1 MAAGWNIP
9 FTNPPFCEYN
19 LLTSLPEEIMKAL
32 LPIAALLALAACATP
47 PTVTAMVEQE
57 MQDEELEPVDVVEPW
72 SNPIK
77 VIPGKPT
84 PQQTDRQLLTQQNAI
99 SKRSIHDGA
108 WKGAKLRYRWV
119 DGETYDVVAVKDATT
134 TLKLFP
140 GEGFN
145 NYSYG
150 DENFGAPL
158 EDTWSGTR
166 DAKAMSY
173 GPAQT
178 AIPITPWV
186 SGKCTDLTI
195 YTTWRD
201 ILINLCSTGTKKAY
215 NKIVE
220 WWMPGEELRRFA
232 DALATGEV
240 SAPTIEPSTGI
251 PNAEVKARYKPVNAP
266 EGWDAEEWIAFNDGK
281 RTFVVPPVGLP
292 FEPVPAVRS
301 GGAGDTPEFRKRN
314 RLDGQG
320 TYFQVAALPPE
331 ILMVHGADMLTLR
344 RMK

>member
-1 MAAGWNIP
+1 
-9 FTNPPFCEYN
+9 
-19 LLTSLPEEIMKAL
+19 MKAL
-32 LPIAALLALAACATP
+32 LPVIALLALSACASP
-47 PTVTAMVEQE
+47 PVVTAMVEQ
-57 MQDEELEPVDVVEPW
+57 QGPEEEAEPADVVEPW

-77 VIPGKPT
+77 VTMGEPAPRRTI
-84 PQQTDRQLLTQQNAI
+84 QEILHEQNAGSARGI
-99 SKRSIHDGA
+99 RDGS

-119 DGETYDVVAVKDATT
+119 DGETYDVVTTKGATT

-150 DENFGAPL
+150 EENFGAPL
-158 EDTWSGTR
+158 EVTWSGTR
-166 DAKAMSY
+166 DAKAMPY

-178 AIPITPWV
+178 AIPITVWER
-186 SGKCTDLTI
+186 GKCTDLTI

-215 NKIVE
+215 NKVVE
-220 WWMPGEELRRFA
+220 WWMPGEELRQFA
-232 DALATGEV
+232 DALASGEV

-266 EGWDAEEWIAFNDGK
+266 EGWNAEDWIAFNDGK
-281 RTFVVPPVGLP
+281 RTFVVPPVDLP

-301 GGAGDTPEFRKRN
+301 GGAGNTVEFRKRN

-320 TYFQVAALPPE
+320 TYFQIAALPPE
-331 ILMVHGADMLTLR
+331 ILMVHGSDMLTLR
-344 RMK
+344 RVK

>member
-1 MAAGWNIP
+1 MR
-9 FTNPPFCEYN
+9 
-19 LLTSLPEEIMKAL
+19 SL
-32 LPIAALLALAACATP
+32 LPVFALLALSACAPQTAYLTP
-47 PTVTAMVEQE
+47 MVEQ
-57 MQDEELEPVDVVEPW
+57 QGPDEVEDTSDVVEPW
-72 SNPIK
+72 NNPIK
-77 VIPGKPT
+77 VTPGEPT
-84 PQQTDRQLLTQQNAI
+84 PQQTTRQLLTQQNA
-99 SKRSIHDGA
+99 SSTRSIHDGA

-119 DGETYDVVAVKDATT
+119 DGETYNVVAAKGATT

-150 DENFGAPL
+150 DEHFGPEL
-158 EDTWSGTR
+158 KDTWSGTR
-166 DAKAMSY
+166 DAKAMPY

-186 SGKCTDLTI
+186 SGRCTDLTI

-232 DALATGEV
+232 DALASGEV
-240 SAPTIEPSTGI
+240 AAPTIEPTTGI
-251 PNAEVKARYKPVNAP
+251 PHAEVKARYKPVNKP
-266 EGWDAEEWIAFNDGK
+266 EGWSADEWIAFNDGK
-281 RTFVVPPVGLP
+281 RSYVVPPTGLP

-301 GGAGDTPEFRKRN
+301 AGSGNTVEYRKRN
-314 RLDGQG
+314 RLDGNG
-320 TYFQVAALPPE
+320 MYFQIASLPPE
-331 ILMVHGADMLTLR
+331 IIMVHGSEVLTLR
-344 RMK
+344 RVQ